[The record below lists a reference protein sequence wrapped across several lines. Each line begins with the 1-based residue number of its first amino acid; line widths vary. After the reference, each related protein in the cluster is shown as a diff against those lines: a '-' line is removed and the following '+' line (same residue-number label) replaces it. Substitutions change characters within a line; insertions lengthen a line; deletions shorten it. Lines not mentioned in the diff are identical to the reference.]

1 MGDRPNG
8 KSQYKSDFGSS
19 WNFWD
24 FGQMWIGTF
33 GTSAKRT
40 FRLWEFL
47 ELLGLRPNV
56 DWNFWDFGQMW
67 IGRRVGI
74 SQNLGEESD
83 FAKGH
88 LPGGYMLPP

>member
-24 FGQMWIGTF
+24 FGQMW
-33 GTSAKRT
+33 
-40 FRLWEFL
+40 
-47 ELLGLRPNV
+47 
-56 DWNFWDFGQMW
+56 
-67 IGRRVGI
+67 RVGI

-83 FAKGH
+83 FAKSH